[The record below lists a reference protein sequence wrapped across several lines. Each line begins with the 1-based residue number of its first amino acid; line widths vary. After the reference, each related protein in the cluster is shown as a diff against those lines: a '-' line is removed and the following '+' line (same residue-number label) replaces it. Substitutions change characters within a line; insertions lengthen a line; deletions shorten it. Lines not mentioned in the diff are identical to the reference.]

1 MLLGHFF
8 SSIFVFSIVS
18 LILSGSPLTSFHLAE
33 SSPSTF
39 SWLYT
44 HVCEVVQ
51 KYQKCLLFIII
62 HISSTHFAINL
73 FCLHNLK
80 RKQATYGTTT
90 APCM

>member
-1 MLLGHFF
+1 MLSGHFF

-51 KYQKCLLFIII
+51 KYQEMSFIYNYSHFQYSFCNQPVLFAQ
-62 HISSTHFAINL
+62 SEA
-73 FCLHNLK
+73 
-80 RKQATYGTTT
+80 
-90 APCM
+90 